1 MVATMVARMMVLLLG
16 CLPQGSAQP
25 APSGPGQSGYGGGGG
40 VASANITIATWTEET
55 KCEGLPD
62 RVENVEPGTCI
73 PLAPMMEPGLQKT
86 WVRAQCQ
93 EVTGFFWDI
102 EVEVVLRQYGD
113 KDCTTTDG
121 QGPPITTQPDTCFE
135 VRENINHQF
144 IEDIT
149 FSCEGVHNIPQDDG
163 YDGSWG
169 VSGTSLMVAAVLCMC
184 LFGQCQAQSR
194 VRRYRPRVGAAAQRR
209 SLNQGMY
216 DPSEHVGY
224 GSVRES
230 SAGSGAGSR
239 RDGESGGDGDG
250 GGRAV
255 ANELVIELSP
265 AAKELVKEHE
275 ESGAEAP
282 TMQQITQMVL
292 RAKSVP
298 PAEKRHTMMLLFR
311 HWGYA
316 GGEKPPASDH
326 PTTTRQRQSERNVE
340 AVEQSVD
347 VEAPPAT
354 PAADLPAAVEAGST
368 EVDTQTPLLQGAE

>member
-1 MVATMVARMMVLLLG
+1 MMAMAALFWR
-16 CLPQGSAQP
+16 
-25 APSGPGQSGYGGGGG
+25 GGGAQRTAGG
-40 VASANITIATWTEET
+40 GSVASSNITIATWTTET
-55 KCEGLPD
+55 RCNGLPD
-62 RVENVEPGTCI
+62 RLDEVLPGACI
-73 PLAPMMEPGLQKT
+73 PLAPLMEPGLQKT

-102 EVEVVLRQYGD
+102 QVEVVLRQYGD
-113 KDCTTTDG
+113 KDCATTVG
-121 QGPPITTQPDTCFE
+121 QGPPVTTQPDTCFE
-135 VRENINHQF
+135 VRENNDNDF

-149 FSCEGVHNIPQDDG
+149 FSCEGVPAAQQGGD
-163 YDGSWG
+163 DGSWPVPG
-169 VSGTSLMVAAVLCMC
+169 MSLMAAAILCVC

-194 VRRYRPRVGAAAQRR
+194 ARRYRPRVGAAARRR

-224 GSVRES
+224 GSARES
-230 SAGSGAGSR
+230 PAGSGGGNR

-255 ANELVIELSP
+255 VNELVIELSP
-265 AAKELVKEHE
+265 AAKELAKKHE
-275 ESGAEAP
+275 ESGASAP

-298 PAEKRHTMMLLFR
+298 AAEKRHTMMMLFR

-326 PTTTRQRQSERNVE
+326 PTTSRQRQLEGSET
-340 AVEQSVD
+340 VEQSVD
-347 VEAPPAT
+347 VEAPPAPPT
-354 PAADLPAAVEAGST
+354 AVEAGST
-368 EVDTQTPLLQGAE
+368 EVDAQTPLLQGAE